1 MNTARRLRLGN
12 IAHQWMP
19 RFVVFPSAIAVL
31 IFVYGFILFTVYISF
46 TSSRTLPFFVF
57 DWVWFQNFIELFSRP
72 LWISTLKNLAIFG
85 SGYIVFTVFIGLI
98 LAIFINQYIVGEK
111 ILRPIYLY
119 PMAISF
125 IVTGTAWKW
134 FLDPGIGLQAI
145 VNNWGWESFTFT
157 WIKNN
162 DLAILCVII
171 AAVWQATGFVMT
183 IFLSGL
189 RAVNQSMI
197 EAARVDGASG
207 IRLYFGIIMPQ
218 LAPSFLSAFV
228 ILGHLAI
235 KSYDLIIALTSG
247 GPGTATWLPSTF
259 MFEFT
264 FTRRQASVGSAAAV
278 IMLILI
284 AMLIIPYIRRELK
297 GEQT

>member
-1 MNTARRLRLGN
+1 MDTTRRLQLGN
-12 IAHQWMP
+12 LAHQWMP
-19 RFVVFPSAIAVL
+19 RFVVFPSAVAILV
-31 IFVYGFILFTVYISF
+31 FVYGFILFTFYISF
-46 TSSRTLPFFVF
+46 TSSKILPFFVF
-57 DWVWFQNFIELFSRP
+57 DWVGFENFQVLFSQS
-72 LWISTLKNLAIFG
+72 LWIATLKNLAVFG
-85 SGYIVFTVFIGLI
+85 GGYIAFTIIIGLV

-145 VNNWGWESFTFT
+145 VNGWGWESFTFT
-157 WIKNN
+157 WIKDN
-162 DLAILCVII
+162 DLAIFCVII

-183 IFLSGL
+183 IFLAGL
-189 RAVNQSMI
+189 RAVNQSMV
-197 EAARVDGASG
+197 EAARVDGAGSF
-207 IRLYFGIIMPQ
+207 RLYFNIVMPQ

-235 KSYDLIIALTSG
+235 KSYDLVVALTSG

-264 FTRRQASVGSAAAV
+264 FTRRQAAVGSGAAV

-284 AMLIIPYIRRELK
+284 SMLIVPYIRREIK